1 MLAII
6 RKIDPMEKDSIIGP
20 MGIII
25 KANFL
30 MGLGMD
36 KATLKKIKHK

>member
-1 MLAII
+1 
-6 RKIDPMEKDSIIGP
+6 MEKDSITGP

-25 KANFL
+25 RANFL
-30 MGLGMD
+30 TDLGMD